1 VTGFFVFQ
9 RTEQAEERNVSHM
22 PTCPNCGKTFSGFS
36 MGSNV
41 ASECR
46 ECRAARAG
54 TATNTIVQEPRAQ
67 NSFWSLIQTIPLVTR
82 SIIAVNVLVYLAM
95 GLSGVSWTDPS
106 VVQAIRWGADFGP
119 LTLNGQWWR
128 LFTSLFVHFGFFHIA
143 LNMWCLRNLAVALEP
158 MMGRLA
164 FSITY
169 LFSGLAASAVS
180 TAWNPWRASAGASG
194 AIFGIAGAFVSYL
207 VLKKATIPATLVRQN
222 LRSLAVFILLNL
234 SIGAASGHIDNS
246 AHLGGLAAG
255 LVIGAVIPRIRRN
268 AVYVG
273 GPDIGMATAPMG
285 EANGGDSRRM
295 KLIWIAV
302 GCVIVLFVGLQQVH
316 ARHLSSAQYG
326 NAVSLAASG
335 RMDEAIAQMQTLV
348 QMQPNNV
355 LAQAL
360 LGDWLLEQNDPGE
373 AVPPL
378 EHALQLEPGATA
390 IEHNLAVAYLGA
402 GQPRLAMTE
411 IAKGATRDKE
421 QTWKEYFVLGI
432 AADELGDT
440 QAALQNLRSAI
451 QLNPNFP
458 EAQLALTR
466 VNANPGEK
474 PAAGPIPY
482 AQLIIKS
489 EAWPYYP

>member
-1 VTGFFVFQ
+1 
-9 RTEQAEERNVSHM
+9 M
-22 PTCPNCGKTFSGFS
+22 PTCPSCGKSFSGFS
-36 MGSNV
+36 IGSNP
-41 ASECR
+41 ASECG
-46 ECRAARAG
+46 ECRAVRAR
-54 TATNTIVQEPRAQ
+54 TAADAIAPDSRVRG
-67 NSFWSLIQTIPLVTR
+67 SFASFLQTLPPVTR
-82 SIIAVNVLVYLAM
+82 TIIAVNVLVYVAM

-119 LTLNGQWWR
+119 LTLSGQWWR
-128 LFTSLFVHFGFFHIA
+128 LFTSMFVHFGFFHIA

-158 MMGRLA
+158 MMGSLA
-164 FSITY
+164 FSVTY

-207 VLKKATIPATLVRQN
+207 LLKKAAIPASLVRQN
-222 LRSLAVFILLNL
+222 LRCLAVFILLNL

-246 AHLGGLAAG
+246 AHLGGLVAG
-255 LVIGAVIPRIRRN
+255 LIIGALLPRLTRSVTN
-268 AVYVG
+268 FG
-273 GPDIGMATAPMG
+273 GASGALGEMPTAAMPTE
-285 EANGGDSRRM
+285 EAHRGNSRTT

-302 GCVIVLFVGLQQVH
+302 GCAIVLLVGLRQVH

-326 NAVSLAASG
+326 NAVSRAASG
-335 RMDEAIAQMQTLV
+335 HMDEAIAEIRNLV

-360 LGDWLLEQNDPGE
+360 LGEWLLEQNDPGE
-373 AVPPL
+373 AIPPL
-378 EHALQLEPGATA
+378 EHAVQLEPDATA

-402 GQPRLAMTE
+402 GEPKQAIAE
-411 IAKGATRDKE
+411 ISQVATQNNKE
-421 QTWKEYFVLGI
+421 LWKSQFVLGI
-432 AADELGDT
+432 AAEHLGDY
-440 QAALQNLRSAI
+440 QEASQSLRSAI
-451 QLNPNFP
+451 QMNPNFP

-466 VNANPGEK
+466 VNAKPGEK

>member
-1 VTGFFVFQ
+1 
-9 RTEQAEERNVSHM
+9 
-22 PTCPNCGKTFSGFS
+22 

-46 ECRAARAG
+46 ECRAARAA
-54 TATNTIVQEPRAQ
+54 TAANAIMQGPRAQ
-67 NSFWSLIQTIPLVTR
+67 SDFGRFIQTLPPVTR
-82 SIIAVNVLVYLAM
+82 AIIAVNVLVYVAM
-95 GLSGVSWTDPS
+95 GLSGVSWMDPS

-119 LTLNGQWWR
+119 LTLSGQWWR
-128 LFTSLFVHFGFFHIA
+128 LFTSMFVHFGFFHIA

-169 LFSGLAASAVS
+169 LFCGLAASAVS

-207 VLKKATIPATLVRQN
+207 VLKKAAIPASLVRQN

-255 LVIGAVIPRIRRN
+255 FVLGALLPRFARRTNPFSGLGEGTPAMPADETLSN
-268 AVYVG
+268 A
-273 GPDIGMATAPMG
+273 
-285 EANGGDSRRM
+285 SRTM
-295 KLIWIAV
+295 KIIWIGV
-302 GCVIVLFVGLQQVH
+302 GCAIALIAGLQQVR
-316 ARHLSSAQYG
+316 ARNLPSVQYG
-326 NAVSLAASG
+326 RALSRALAG
-335 RMDEAIAQMQTLV
+335 RMDEAVTEMRTAV
-348 QMQPNNV
+348 QMQSDNV

-360 LGDWLLEQNDPGE
+360 LGDWLLEQNNPG
-373 AVPPL
+373 AAISPL
-378 EHALQLEPGATA
+378 EHALQLEPDATA
-390 IEHNLAVAYLGA
+390 IEHNLALAYLGA
-402 GQPRLAMTE
+402 GKPTQAMNE
-411 IAKGATRDKE
+411 ISQAATRDKE
-421 QTWKEYFVLGI
+421 QQWKQHYIQGI

-440 QAALQNLRSAI
+440 QAALQNLRATI
-451 QLNPNFP
+451 QLNPNFA

-466 VNANPGEK
+466 VNAKPGEK
-474 PAAGPIPY
+474 SASDSLPFAK
-482 AQLIIKS
+482 LIVKS

>member
-1 VTGFFVFQ
+1 
-9 RTEQAEERNVSHM
+9 M
-22 PTCPNCGKTFSGFS
+22 PP
-36 MGSNV
+36 
-41 ASECR
+41 
-46 ECRAARAG
+46 
-54 TATNTIVQEPRAQ
+54 
-67 NSFWSLIQTIPLVTR
+67 VTR
-82 SIIAVNVLVYLAM
+82 IIIAVNVLVYVAM

-106 VVQAIRWGADFGP
+106 VLQAIRWGADFGP
-119 LTLNGQWWR
+119 LTLSGQWWR
-128 LFTSLFVHFGFFHIA
+128 LFTSMFVHFGFFHI
-143 LNMWCLRNLAVALEP
+143 LPNMWCLRNLAVALEP

-207 VLKKATIPATLVRQN
+207 LLKKAAIPASLVRQN

-255 LVIGAVIPRIRRN
+255 LIIGALIPRIPLK
-268 AVYVG
+268 AVSFG
-273 GPDIGMATAPMG
+273 GAEFGMAAMPTE
-285 EANGGDSRRM
+285 EAIRGNSRTT
-295 KLIWIAV
+295 KLIWVAV
-302 GCVIVLFVGLQQVH
+302 GCVFALLLGLQQVY
-316 ARHLSSAQYG
+316 AKNLSSAQYG
-326 NAVSLAASG
+326 KAVSRATAGQLA
-335 RMDEAIAQMQTLV
+335 EAIAEMRTLV
-348 QMQPNNV
+348 QMQPDNV

-360 LGDWLLEQNDPGE
+360 LGDWLLDQNDPAG
-373 AVPPL
+373 AIPPL
-378 EHALQLEPGATA
+378 EQALLYEPDANA
-390 IEHNLAVAYLGA
+390 IAQNLALAYLGA
-402 GQPRLAMTE
+402 GRPQQTIIAMRQ
-411 IAKGATRDKE
+411 AASQNKK
-421 QTWKEYFVLGI
+421 QTWKEYFVLGL
-432 AADELGDT
+432 AADEIGDT
-440 QAALQNLRSAI
+440 QSALQNLRSSI

-466 VNANPGEK
+466 VNAKPGEK